1 VPSRHDFVL
10 GGRRNNSLDS
20 RDASVGVV
28 GDDDMIWSVR
38 SRLLVENRATALAR
52 SSNDCVRDDAE
63 AQLLRHRVSIPS
75 VLAAAFTL
83 FALYQSFQWPRYSIA
98 SGSMDPTLEI
108 GDAIA
113 AHAFGR
119 DHAPHAISSFSA
131 IAIDRSTM

>member
-1 VPSRHDFVL
+1 
-10 GGRRNNSLDS
+10 
-20 RDASVGVV
+20 
-28 GDDDMIWSVR
+28 
-38 SRLLVENRATALAR
+38 
-52 SSNDCVRDDAE
+52 
-63 AQLLRHRVSIPS
+63 
-75 VLAAAFTL
+75 LAAAFTL

-119 DHAPHAISSFSA
+119 DHAPQRGDPSFSA